1 MAQERRADRE
11 RETTSLME
19 APPDDLDLYM
29 REPPEIQL
37 LGQIREGMRVVDA
50 NGEEVGKIEIIQMGD
65 PDAVTVSPIVLQDR
79 LGLREAFLR
88 GTEPHVP
95 EPFFSHLL
103 RVGFVKIDGRG
114 WIDTDYYVTPD
125 MIQEVAGDT
134 VKLNTAKDRIITEI

>member
-1 MAQERRADRE
+1 MAQEHRTGHEKEA
-11 RETTSLME
+11 TSLME
-19 APPDDLDLYM
+19 PPPDDLTLYVHDS
-29 REPPEIQL
+29 PETQRL
-37 LGQIREGMRVVDA
+37 SQIWPGMRVIDA
-50 NGEEVGKIEIIQMGD
+50 NGEEVGKVEFIQMGD
-65 PDAVTVSPIVLQDR
+65 PEAVTVSPIVLQDR
-79 LGLREAFLR
+79 LGLREAFLG

-125 MIQEVAGDT
+125 MIQEVSGDT